1 MFIVRRK
8 LLGASTL
15 KWTYPDPCLV
25 LSESD
30 LKLYTNLEFS
40 EEINS
45 SYFMNILTYK
55 AKKPMITIKI
65 PRKVYIFYKY
75 K

>member
-1 MFIVRRK
+1 M
-8 LLGASTL
+8 
-15 KWTYPDPCLV
+15 